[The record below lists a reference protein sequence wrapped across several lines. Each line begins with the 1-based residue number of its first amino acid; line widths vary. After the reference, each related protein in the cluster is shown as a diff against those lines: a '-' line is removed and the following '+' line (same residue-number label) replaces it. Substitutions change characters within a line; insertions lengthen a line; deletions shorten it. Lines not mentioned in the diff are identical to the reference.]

1 MEQDEF
7 LARRRRGNVL
17 DVNNDDE
24 YDDEYD
30 DEGPQP
36 AGEDAAAEPSDEATE
51 QQPPQQPQAP
61 VSLLDQA
68 ADLQKTLTD
77 QERQEMARKEEEARI
92 LKEASQV
99 QTNALQAASEVASG
113 KIYSKPMPS
122 TWTVPRYLLE
132 QGEDEWTK
140 ICQQW
145 HMEVEGIDIP
155 PPMKRFK
162 DMKFPAP
169 ILKSL
174 VAKNIQRPTPI
185 QMQGLPVALAGR
197 DMVGIAFTGSGKTLT
212 FSFTARHAVARR
224 RIAHALDW
232 WRRTD
237 RLYSSA
243 IP

>member
-17 DVNNDDE
+17 DVNN
-24 YDDEYD
+24 DDEYD

-92 LKEASQV
+92 LKEALQV

-169 ILKSL
+169 ISRNTLNNVVRNRTRLGKVL
-174 VAKNIQRPTPI
+174 VIE
-185 QMQGLPVALAGR
+185 
-197 DMVGIAFTGSGKTLT
+197 S
-212 FSFTARHAVARR
+212 
-224 RIAHALDW
+224 
-232 WRRTD
+232 
-237 RLYSSA
+237 
-243 IP
+243 

>member
-1 MEQDEF
+1 
-7 LARRRRGNVL
+7 
-17 DVNNDDE
+17 
-24 YDDEYD
+24 
-30 DEGPQP
+30 
-36 AGEDAAAEPSDEATE
+36 
-51 QQPPQQPQAP
+51 
-61 VSLLDQA
+61 
-68 ADLQKTLTD
+68 
-77 QERQEMARKEEEARI
+77 
-92 LKEASQV
+92 
-99 QTNALQAASEVASG
+99 
-113 KIYSKPMPS
+113 MPS
-122 TWTVPRYLLE
+122 SWTVPRYLLE

-224 RIAHALDW
+224 RIAHAHDW

-237 RLYSSA
+237 HRLYSSA
-243 IP
+243 VP